1 MTLNEAMQPSKTGAV
16 SISEKP
22 VVHSALELRDAKQ
35 FDKKIQM
42 LGIIMIITILLFS
55 ISLPGKF
62 LTVSN
67 FSSIAFQLP
76 ELGILT
82 IAMAITM
89 LSGGINLSI
98 IATANI
104 SGIVMATIMKSV
116 AFGPGES
123 ALGIVFLAILAGIG
137 TGVLVGILNGIIIAY
152 IGVSP
157 ILATLGT
164 MTLINGISIL
174 TTKGYVISGLP
185 DEMIAIGN
193 GSFLGIPVPFIIF
206 ILIAVLVAFWLR
218 KTPSGMSNFLIG
230 SNEKATRYSG
240 INTKKVLMKTY
251 IISGILCSAASM
263 VMISRFNSARAG
275 YAESYLLVTVLAS
288 VFGGIDPNGGFGKIT
303 GLIMS
308 LFILQMVSS
317 GLNLLGI
324 NPFITVV
331 LWGVLLLVIMMGR
344 KISPK
349 KRIT

>member
-1 MTLNEAMQPSKTGAV
+1 MWHELTAKTG
-16 SISEKP
+16 S
-22 VVHSALELRDAKQ
+22 LY
-35 FDKKIQM
+35 KKYPNLSM
-42 LGIIMIITILLFS
+42 LGVILIITLLSFS

-62 LTVSN
+62 FTTSN

-104 SGIVMATIMKSV
+104 SGIVMATIMKSLITTPDSPV
-116 AFGPGES
+116 VW
-123 ALGIVFLAILAGIG
+123 IVLLAIIAGMGVGILAGI
-137 TGVLVGILNGIIIAY
+137 VNGIIIAY

-174 TTKGYVISGLP
+174 ATKGYVISGLP
-185 DEMIAIGN
+185 QEMLAIGN
-193 GSFLGIPVPFIIF
+193 GNIAGIPVPFIIF
-206 ILIAVLVAFWLR
+206 IIVAVLIAFWLK
-218 KTPSGMSNFLIG
+218 KTPSGMSNYLIG

-240 INTKKVLMKTY
+240 IDTKKVLMKTY
-251 IISGILCSAASM
+251 ILSGLLCAVASM

-288 VFGGIDPNGGFGKIT
+288 VFGGIDPNGGFGKIA
-303 GLIMS
+303 GLVMS

-331 LWGVLLLVIMMGR
+331 LWGGILLAIMLVR
-344 KISPK
+344 RFRSKS
-349 KRIT
+349 R

>member
-1 MTLNEAMQPSKTGAV
+1 
-16 SISEKP
+16 
-22 VVHSALELRDAKQ
+22 
-35 FDKKIQM
+35 M
-42 LGIIMIITILLFS
+42 LGVILIITLLSFS

-62 LTVSN
+62 FTTSN

-104 SGIVMATIMKSV
+104 SGIVMATIMKSLITTPDSPV
-116 AFGPGES
+116 VW
-123 ALGIVFLAILAGIG
+123 IVLLAIIAGMGVGILAGI
-137 TGVLVGILNGIIIAY
+137 VNGIIIAY

-174 TTKGYVISGLP
+174 ATKGYVISGLP
-185 DEMIAIGN
+185 QEMLAIGN
-193 GSFLGIPVPFIIF
+193 GSIAGIPVPFIIF
-206 ILIAVLVAFWLR
+206 IIVAVLIAFWLK
-218 KTPSGMSNFLIG
+218 KTPSGMSNYLIG

-240 INTKKVLMKTY
+240 IDTKKVLMKTY
-251 IISGILCSAASM
+251 ILSGLLCAVASM

-288 VFGGIDPNGGFGKIT
+288 VFGGIDPNGGFGKIA
-303 GLIMS
+303 GLVMS

-331 LWGVLLLVIMMGR
+331 LWGAILLAIMLVR
-344 KISPK
+344 RFRSKS
-349 KRIT
+349 R

>member
-1 MTLNEAMQPSKTGAV
+1 MW
-16 SISEKP
+16 
-22 VVHSALELRDAKQ
+22 RDIVGKSGSLY
-35 FDKKIQM
+35 KKYPNLSM
-42 LGIIMIITILLFS
+42 LGIIMIITLLLFS
-55 ISLPGKF
+55 IMLPGKF
-62 LTVSN
+62 FTASN

-104 SGIVMATIMKSV
+104 SGIVMASIIKSMM
-116 AFGPGES
+116 ASPDAAAG
-123 ALGIVFLAILAGIG
+123 GIVFLAIIVGM
-137 TGVLVGILNGIIIAY
+137 GVGALVGVVNGIIIAY

-174 TTKGYVISGLP
+174 VTKGYVISGLP
-185 DEMIAIGN
+185 QEMLVIGN
-193 GSFLGIPVPFIIF
+193 GEFLGIPVPFIIF
-206 ILIAVLVAFWLR
+206 IIVALIIAFWLR
-218 KTPSGMSNFLIG
+218 KTPSGMSNYLIG

-240 INTKKVLMKTY
+240 VDTKKVLMKTY
-251 IISGILCSAASM
+251 IISGILCSVAAM
-263 VMISRFNSARAG
+263 VMIARFNSARAG

-288 VFGGIDPNGGFGKIT
+288 VFGGIDPNGGFGKVA

-308 LFILQMVSS
+308 LFVLQMVSS

-331 LWGVLLLVIMMGR
+331 LWGAILLVIMLVR
-344 KISPK
+344 RFRLKT
-349 KRIT
+349 R